1 MEKLI
6 DLNCDMGESF
16 GHWTDEADEAIL
28 PFITS
33 ANIACGF
40 HAGDPHIMRKSVALA
55 AVHKVAI
62 GAHPALPDLVGFGR
76 RAMAVTPDE
85 VKDYLCYQIGAL
97 REFCRAVGLDL
108 QHVKPHGALYHMADQ
123 DEAIA
128 QAIGDT
134 IQSTG
139 KQMIL
144 ITMAGSRYDAHCRKI
159 GCRVAAEGFADRAY
173 NRTGSLVP
181 RTWPGALIT
190 DPEQAAA
197 QAVKIALEE
206 KVVSVDGVEI
216 ALVVQTI
223 CCHSDTPGAPEIVR
237 AVREALEKAGVRVRP
252 LSSWLP

>member
-1 MEKLI
+1 MTRVI

-16 GHWTDEADEAIL
+16 GPWTHGADEAIL

-55 AVHKVAI
+55 AVHGVAI
-62 GAHPALPDLVGFGR
+62 GAHPSLPDLVGFGR

-97 REFCRAVGLDL
+97 REFCRVVGLDL

-128 QAIGDT
+128 LAIGDT
-134 IQSTG
+134 IQSTDR
-139 KQMIL
+139 QMIL
-144 ITMAGSRYDAHCRKI
+144 ITMAGSRYEAHCRKL

-173 NRTGSLVP
+173 NSNGSLAS
-181 RTWPGALIT
+181 RTRPGALIT
-190 DPEQAAA
+190 RPEQAAA
-197 QAVKIALEE
+197 QAVKIAVEGR
-206 KVVSVDGVEI
+206 VVSLDGVEV
-216 ALVVQTI
+216 ALAAQTI
-223 CCHSDTPGAPEIVR
+223 CCHSDTPGAPEIVA